1 MQTALGWS
9 VALLSLAIS
18 CTCAAAAAA
27 APMVVDTTVY
37 QQFTSQNDLGTK
49 LRYVKDSGI
58 CETMP
63 GVHQVSGY
71 VDIGKNMSVVRAI
84 PYISNLF
91 YNGHFYS
98 VLLVLR
104 ISQLTRTSSIHY
116 MA

>member
-18 CTCAAAAAA
+18 CTCAAA
-27 APMVVDTTVY
+27 PTIVDTTVY
-37 QQFTSQNDLGTK
+37 QQFTSQNDIGTK

-58 CETMP
+58 CETTP